1 MLRNEEK
8 ESEERNAPQQSAEE
22 MSRRKSKTK
31 KKKKSWLSC
40 LAYVF
45 WLAAVVVILYPLVSS
60 WIFQY
65 QADKQYEKYQQ
76 EMMKQSW
83 ELELKQ
89 AEAYNQ
95 TLSEKG
101 SFYYDAFDDDI
112 TIEEEVYRSLLN
124 ANEEGMM
131 GYISIPKISVQLPIY
146 HGTDE
151 EVLEM
156 GCGHMEG
163 SSLPIGGS
171 STHAVICAHTGM
183 GTAELFTNLDQLELG
198 DTFKISIFGRELEY
212 EVDDINVVLP
222 DEMDELSIID
232 GEDYVTLVTCTP
244 YGINSH
250 RLLVRGKRVSL
261 Q

>member
-1 MLRNEEK
+1 
-8 ESEERNAPQQSAEE
+8 
-22 MSRRKSKTK
+22 
-31 KKKKSWLSC
+31 
-40 LAYVF
+40 
-45 WLAAVVVILYPLVSS
+45 
-60 WIFQY
+60 
-65 QADKQYEKYQQ
+65 
-76 EMMKQSW
+76 MKQSW

-101 SFYYDAFDDDI
+101 SFYYDAFDDEI

-124 ANEEGMM
+124 TNKEGMM